1 MWNLFIN
8 FILFCKMHGKK
19 NVFEINREPRELGF
33 DLFSWSE
40 DVVKP
45 GRDNRSKIKIK
56 SEKNINIKKRR

>member
-1 MWNLFIN
+1 
-8 FILFCKMHGKK
+8 MHGKK